1 MMTVKKERIP
11 LMALAMLA
19 LLLAIWGGLQ
29 RIGVFLPVLSVSL
42 PFSHGP
48 LMIGAF
54 LGTLIGLERAVARG
68 KWWGYGAPLFCG
80 LGGAALVFGLPG
92 ATGAGLI
99 TLGSGVLLA
108 IFAGFVRRQPTL
120 YMGSMALGV
129 LCWIAGNMLWLAGE
143 PFYRVVFLWAGFLIF
158 TIAGERLE
166 LSRLLRLT
174 TFKQITFGAATLIV
188 LTGAAFSPA
197 QPEWATR
204 VFGAGLIGLTV
215 WLYRYDIARRT
226 VRSSGLTRFIAVSLL
241 CGYAWLAV
249 GGILALVFG
258 AVVTGPYYDAL
269 LHAIFLGFVFSMI
282 FGHAPVIFPA
292 VLGTAIAYRA
302 AFYSHLALLHL
313 SVALRVAGDLSGWA
327 PGRQWGAIGNA
338 AAILLFLANTVVS
351 AVRAASVKANSSGS
365 KVLK

>member
-11 LMALAMLA
+11 LMALAILA
-19 LLLAIWGGLQ
+19 LLLAMWGGLQ
-29 RIGVFLPVLSVSL
+29 RSGVFLPVFSASL

-48 LMIGAF
+48 LMVGAF

-80 LGGAALVFGLPG
+80 LGGAALIFGLPG
-92 ATGAGLI
+92 PAGAALI
-99 TLGSGVLLA
+99 SLGSAVLLA
-108 IFAGFVRRQPTL
+108 IFAGFMRRQPTL

-129 LCWIAGNMLWLAGE
+129 LCWIAGNILWLAGE
-143 PFYRVVFLWAGFLIF
+143 PFYKVVFFWAGFLIF

-174 TFKQITFGAATLIV
+174 PFKQITFAAAALIILAGV
-188 LTGAAFSPA
+188 AFSPA
-197 QPEWATR
+197 QPGWAIR
-204 VFGAGLIGLTV
+204 VFGAGLLLLTA

-226 VRSSGLTRFIAVSLL
+226 ARGSGLTRFIAVSLL
-241 CGYAWLAV
+241 CGYAWLAI
-249 GGILALVFG
+249 GGVLALVFG
-258 AVVTGPYYDAL
+258 AVATGLQYDAL

-313 SVALRVAGDLSGWA
+313 SVALRIAGDLSGWA

-338 AAILLFLANTVVS
+338 AAILLFLANTVIS
-351 AVRAASVKANSSGS
+351 AIKAASVKPRTGFR
-365 KVLK
+365 

>member
-1 MMTVKKERIP
+1 MMTMKKERIP
-11 LMALAMLA
+11 LLALAALA
-19 LLLAIWGGLQ
+19 LLLAMWGGLQ
-29 RIGVFLPVLSVSL
+29 RSGVFLPVLSSSL
-42 PFSHGP
+42 PFFHGP

-80 LGGAALVFGLPG
+80 LGGVVFVFGLPAPAG
-92 ATGAGLI
+92 AALV

-108 IFAGFVRRQPTL
+108 IFTGFFRRQPTL
-120 YMGSMALGV
+120 YMGTMALGV
-129 LCWIAGNMLWLAGE
+129 LCWIAGNLIWLAGE
-143 PFYRVVFLWAGFLIF
+143 PFYRVVFFWAGFLIF

-174 TFKQITFGAATLIV
+174 PFKQITFAAAGLTV
-188 LTGAAFSPA
+188 LTGVAFSPVH
-197 QPEWATR
+197 PEWATR
-204 VFGAGLIGLTV
+204 VFGVGILGLTA

-226 VRSSGLTRFIAVSLL
+226 VHSSGLTRFIAVSLL

-249 GGILALVFG
+249 GGVQALAFG
-258 AVVTGPYYDAL
+258 AVVAGSYYDAL

-292 VLGTAIAYRA
+292 ILGTAMAYRA

-313 SVALRVAGDLSGWA
+313 SLALRIAGDLSGWA
-327 PGRQWGAIGNA
+327 PGRQWGAIGNV
-338 AAILLFLANTVVS
+338 AAILLFLVNTVIS
-351 AVRAASVKANSSGS
+351 AIKAASPRANAAGS
-365 KVLK
+365 KAT